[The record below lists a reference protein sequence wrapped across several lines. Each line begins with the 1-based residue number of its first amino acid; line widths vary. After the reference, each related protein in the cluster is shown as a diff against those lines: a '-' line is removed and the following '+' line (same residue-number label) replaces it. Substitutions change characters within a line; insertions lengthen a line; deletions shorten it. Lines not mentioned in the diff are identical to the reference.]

1 MPRFLTTIALVM
13 LLSVLVQGQVHA
25 QKVDPKRAKTLTVEQ
40 ATELLKQPNSLQLSV
55 TDLSPEVAAVLANYK
70 GDLYFDA
77 LTTLTLESAAAL
89 AQCEGRLGLPK
100 LAELSPAAAKALVPH
115 TGVLVLG
122 LKELSDET
130 AGALAK
136 RVGDT
141 RLDSLPSLTSLPLAE
156 RLGRQ
161 EVVWLG
167 SVRRITPE
175 ITRALCP
182 PAYLEAGKGFPR
194 WIDIGLT
201 ELSPEAGAAIV
212 ASRHGFGMHSLES
225 ISPEAAAAMSGPPT
239 NMRMWGLKTLSPAT
253 AVALAKGGGILDIRM
268 FGPELTDETAEAIAK
283 QMASGPHR
291 MIDFNGLKK
300 LTSPAFAVAV
310 VSRYGGGPHSTLNG
324 VAEITDD
331 VAKALAES
339 KGKLNGLPSLTSLT
353 SAPLAAKYAAQPGD
367 LKFAKLTTISDDV
380 AAALATHKG
389 KVDLSGLKSLSVPV
403 ARAFAAHEGD
413 LVLDGLEEIG
423 DEAAE
428 SLAKAIGPVSLKG
441 LKKASPA
448 ARVALG
454 ANPKISLPPGE
465 AGRELKPK
473 K

>member
-1 MPRFLTTIALVM
+1 
-13 LLSVLVQGQVHA
+13 
-25 QKVDPKRAKTLTVEQ
+25 
-40 ATELLKQPNSLQLSV
+40 
-55 TDLSPEVAAVLANYK
+55 
-70 GDLYFDA
+70 
-77 LTTLTLESAAAL
+77 
-89 AQCEGRLGLPK
+89 
-100 LAELSPAAAKALVPH
+100 
-115 TGVLVLG
+115 
-122 LKELSDET
+122 
-130 AGALAK
+130 
-136 RVGDT
+136 
-141 RLDSLPSLTSLPLAE
+141 
-156 RLGRQ
+156 
-161 EVVWLG
+161 
-167 SVRRITPE
+167 
-175 ITRALCP
+175 
-182 PAYLEAGKGFPR
+182 
-194 WIDIGLT
+194 
-201 ELSPEAGAAIV
+201 
-212 ASRHGFGMHSLES
+212 MHSLES